1 MVLVYLSPG
10 YMRLQ
15 DFGSFERV
23 YEDPKHVDTH
33 GKTHHDIHDD
43 IHGDDEKGRSH
54 DDVGSLGNS
63 ETHMVAKKT
72 DRHVDLESFD
82 YSFLIVTTR

>member
-1 MVLVYLSPG
+1 LCNELKYFYHFKKMERPILAAQVLRIIVHASFNEVTFNDASLSQSG

-23 YEDPKHVDTH
+23 HEDPKHVDTH

-43 IHGDDEKGRSH
+43 IHGDDE
-54 DDVGSLGNS
+54 
-63 ETHMVAKKT
+63 
-72 DRHVDLESFD
+72 
-82 YSFLIVTTR
+82 

>member
-1 MVLVYLSPG
+1 VRALFVCREVRKIILIFDASLSQSG

-23 YEDPKHVDTH
+23 YEDLKHVDTH

-43 IHGDDEKGRSH
+43 IRGDDE
-54 DDVGSLGNS
+54 
-63 ETHMVAKKT
+63 
-72 DRHVDLESFD
+72 
-82 YSFLIVTTR
+82 